1 MLVCLSLFFFSCAS
15 IACAFSSVGVGVSAS
30 VSVYSFNMRL
40 LIGDLIWLNVQET
53 PFSMSERI
61 II

>member
-15 IACAFSSVGVGVSAS
+15 IACAFSSVGVGVSA
-30 VSVYSFNMRL
+30 SVYSFNMRL